1 MEWMKKVKSFTLSDF
16 TVGLLEEM
24 SQNSNPHV
32 FQSAIV
38 EAAIV
43 DYAQKINY
51 IVDEHELH
59 LQNYKKYKEVKI
71 ETNEIRKKA
80 SNKKT
85 S

>member
-1 MEWMKKVKSFTLSDF
+1 MKKVKSFTLSDF
-16 TVGLLEEM
+16 TVGLLEGM

-59 LQNYKKYKEVKI
+59 LQNYKKYKEEKH
-71 ETNEIRKKA
+71 ETN
-80 SNKKT
+80 SYKKT
-85 S
+85 SKKK